1 MLSTLSSNNVHEE
14 MDLLKKNIVKN
25 TLTLSTGTLIASS
38 IPILLQPLLRRLFS
52 PEDFGAFAVYLSITG
67 ILVVVSTFRYELAVV
82 LPKED
87 QESWY
92 VISLSVLIAF
102 LFNLMIF
109 LVIFFGHSAIIKVL
123 NFPEEYSIWFYF
135 VPLSALLFSSFNVFN
150 YWLIRKKAFRSSGLS
165 KIIRRSGEG
174 IIQLITGRLGM
185 LNAGLFIG
193 DLTGHVANLLT
204 SITLAVRSGIK
215 LKKINWAVMKHT
227 MKQYFEL
234 ALYNTIPTLLNTISL
249 AMPIILVNKFYSK
262 SMTGQLDLAR
272 LILFIPLVLFT
283 EPLAQVFYQFAVEKN
298 STNQSIF
305 PQVRKMIFVLTAIS
319 CLGIIIIQLWSV
331 ELFSYGFGKEWQ
343 VAAGFSSILV
353 FSVGLR
359 FIIDPFRFIFATL
372 QKIWIISAWQVIYFL
387 AILSLLIF
395 RDLEINQFLIIYVV
409 IESACYI
416 ILLFLIIQH
425 LTRYEIQLKDRLTK
439 N

>member
-150 YWLIRKKAFRSSGLS
+150 YWLIRKKAFRSSGL
-165 KIIRRSGEG
+165 R
-174 IIQLITGRLGM
+174 
-185 LNAGLFIG
+185 
-193 DLTGHVANLLT
+193 
-204 SITLAVRSGIK
+204 
-215 LKKINWAVMKHT
+215 
-227 MKQYFEL
+227 
-234 ALYNTIPTLLNTISL
+234 
-249 AMPIILVNKFYSK
+249 
-262 SMTGQLDLAR
+262 
-272 LILFIPLVLFT
+272 
-283 EPLAQVFYQFAVEKN
+283 
-298 STNQSIF
+298 
-305 PQVRKMIFVLTAIS
+305 
-319 CLGIIIIQLWSV
+319 
-331 ELFSYGFGKEWQ
+331 
-343 VAAGFSSILV
+343 
-353 FSVGLR
+353 
-359 FIIDPFRFIFATL
+359 
-372 QKIWIISAWQVIYFL
+372 
-387 AILSLLIF
+387 
-395 RDLEINQFLIIYVV
+395 
-409 IESACYI
+409 
-416 ILLFLIIQH
+416 
-425 LTRYEIQLKDRLTK
+425 
-439 N
+439 